1 MRIKFFAL
9 IVVSWG
15 LFIAVRWVQLHAH
28 LNVHLD
34 YDMLHHRPQY
44 HLRVVGGSS
53 SRLKRTNTDNNI
65 YDDDDENGDVT
76 TGSAATKRAK
86 TSFLGEG
93 GGARSESTKDN
104 RREMINRSN
113 DNNNNN
119 NNNNNK
125 AMVMGSGSQDAE
137 SSSFTSSS
145 EDEDAVDIAAVSN
158 NNNNNDDADGDGS
171 SRSKNNNEVIISAT
185 TWAAEVLEAVRSI
198 NEGATTFEDA
208 HTRFEMFA
216 KAGYRLT
223 KISMS
228 DVFASL
234 KRQARGKRFDVD
246 VAREKLDA
254 YMKAKGDRGLTAD
267 VAKDDVLRHLAHE
280 MHAAIV
286 QARVSTRPP
295 PAAQYKPDSEFAS
308 SFGKLEELAR
318 TAKDRQNA
326 AESSIHGAV
335 EELKNAE
342 RATSN
347 LDVNDDENLENID
360 LTEGLS
366 PQSISSAMVLD
377 KAEVAMISE
386 RRSEQLFAAGI
397 IGEWSD
403 WGACVRIPGSA
414 TGDECQ
420 RTRTFAHSRN
430 FGRCFKLEKNVDLMS
445 REKMIESLGFAKPE
459 EVNNCMVKP
468 QTMRCDCS
476 SSSSSSSSDGGGG
489 KDLFFT
495 NNKAALDADADV
507 IFGNNKAVIETKCL
521 VDQLTDAYGYAE
533 RFVAAHKAHD
543 DAKTAKS
550 ASSPMRLRW
559 PLPNATALKVDPQLV
574 NLEITKDTFECVGN
588 VGAGERKRAYVTTVA
603 PGPNGNDAIWR
614 FFFHPMLVKL
624 LPQSETISKKRPY
637 KTCAV
642 VANSGLMLKHEYGEE
657 IDQHDGVF
665 RINYP
670 PVKKFSKHVGSR
682 TTHDIV
688 NMHHA
693 QRLGFNDAR
702 TLRIN
707 DPDVCDAKVCLG
719 TLIKCRMKG
728 CHAEPLI
735 FKQEE
740 DIDLTDPNWRRR
752 EMLKKMKKPENS
764 RLVLYETTLSMAW
777 RRKFIQLILRRF
789 KPPMTSLLSPDFI
802 VRANALWNSVSK
814 DALSEAA
821 ERGEQTPNC
830 ALTAQRAKDAKENWR
845 KRRGAISISNA
856 MNQEESC
863 KPNSGWFAIV
873 AAAQQCDK
881 VTLYGFSAWKKDNN
895 GSKSGSNS
903 KDKSLDKDDVK
914 YHYFDDVPGVDT
926 VHSFELT
933 LESLRLLQNA
943 YPAVLD
949 IREERELAAHF

>member
-1 MRIKFFAL
+1 MRVRLFLYLLVA
-9 IVVSWG
+9 WG
-15 LFIAVRWVQLHAH
+15 VFVAIRWVQLHSH
-28 LNVHLD
+28 LKLHFE
-34 YDMLHHRPQY
+34 YDLHRLETGFYHPRHRE
-44 HLRVVGGSS
+44 HRNRGHSREGAAEKNAMHDTSERVALGVGGRDNDGEINAMMDEEDMERRRSSSSSSSSSSGGSS
-53 SRLKRTNTDNNI
+53 KSHD
-65 YDDDDENGDVT
+65 
-76 TGSAATKRAK
+76 
-86 TSFLGEG
+86 
-93 GGARSESTKDN
+93 
-104 RREMINRSN
+104 
-113 DNNNNN
+113 
-119 NNNNNK
+119 
-125 AMVMGSGSQDAE
+125 
-137 SSSFTSSS
+137 
-145 EDEDAVDIAAVSN
+145 EDEDAVDLSMW
-158 NNNNNDDADGDGS
+158 S
-171 SRSKNNNEVIISAT
+171 SSANGTSRNIEVLPSS
-185 TWAAEVLEAVRSI
+185 TWASEVLEAVRSI
-198 NEGATTFEDA
+198 NEGRATFKEA
-208 HTRFEMFA
+208 QTRFEMFA
-216 KAGYRLT
+216 KAGNRLT

-234 KRQARGKRFDVD
+234 KRQAHGKRFDVNL
-246 VAREKLDA
+246 AREKLDA
-254 YMKAKGDRGLTAD
+254 HIKSKGDRGLTAD
-267 VAKDDVLRHLAHE
+267 VPKDVVLRHLAHE

-286 QARVSTRPP
+286 AARVSTRPP
-295 PAAQYKPDSEFAS
+295 PAAQYKPDSAFLS
-308 SFGKLEELAR
+308 TFGKLEELAK
-318 TAKDRQNA
+318 TSKDRQNT
-326 AESSIHGAV
+326 AESSIRGTV
-335 EELKNAE
+335 EELKNSE
-342 RATSN
+342 HTTSN
-347 LDVNDDENLENID
+347 LEVNDDLEDVD

-366 PQSISSAMVLD
+366 PQSIASAIALD
-377 KAEVAMISE
+377 RTELTMISE
-386 RRSEQLFAAGI
+386 RRSEQVFAAGI
-397 IGEWSD
+397 VGEWSD
-403 WGACVRIPGSA
+403 WSACVRVPGSR
-414 TGDECQ
+414 GDECQ
-420 RTRTFAHSRN
+420 RTRTFTHSRN
-430 FGRCFKLEKNVDLMS
+430 FGRCFKLEKNEDLMS
-445 REKMIESLGFAKPE
+445 REKMIESLGFAKSE

-476 SSSSSSSSDGGGG
+476 SEGGGG
-489 KDLFFT
+489 GGEKDLFFT

-507 IFGNNKAVIETKCL
+507 MFGNTNKLPIETKCL
-521 VDQLTDAYGYAE
+521 MDQVADTYGYAE
-533 RFVAAHKAHD
+533 RFIAAHKAHD
-543 DAKTAKS
+543 DSKTAKS

-559 PLPNATALKVDPQLV
+559 PIPNATTLKADPQLV
-574 NLEITKDTFECVGN
+574 NLEITKETFECVGN

-603 PGPNGNDAIWR
+603 PGPSGNDAIWR

-624 LPQSETISKKRPY
+624 LPQSETISTKRPY

-682 TTHDIV
+682 TTHDVV

-719 TLIKCRMKG
+719 SLIRCRMKG

-752 EMLKKMKKPENS
+752 EMLKKMKNPENS

-777 RRKFIQLILRRF
+777 RRKFIHLLLRRF

-814 DALSEAA
+814 DALLDAE

-830 ALTAQRAKDAKENWR
+830 ALTAQRARDAKENWR

-873 AAAQQCDK
+873 AAAQQCDT
-881 VTLYGFSAWKKDNN
+881 VTLYGFSAWKATT
-895 GSKSGSNS
+895 S
-903 KDKSLDKDDVK
+903 KDARSKAGVGAKSLDKDDVK

-926 VHSFELT
+926 VHSFQLT
-933 LESLRLLQNA
+933 LEALRMLKKA
-943 YPAVLD
+943 YPDVID
-949 IREERELAAHF
+949 IREERTV